1 MDKKTTGLVATI
13 AAALLCG
20 CPGLIGLCFGTTSV
34 LASMMPGSDVDVF
47 GSNNPAAGTA
57 MGFAFLCLSIIFIAI
72 PVVVGV
78 LTLRKQP
85 GEGDEVPPAPAAPDA
100 PAVPAAPATP
110 ETPAEPE
117 DKEPLPPAS

>member
-1 MDKKTTGLVATI
+1 
-13 AAALLCG
+13 
-20 CPGLIGLCFGTTSV
+20 LCFGATSV
-34 LASMMPGSDVDVF
+34 LASMMPGADVDVF
-47 GSNNPAAGTA
+47 GSNNPAAGTTR
-57 MGFAFLCLSIIFIAI
+57 GFAFLCLSIIFIAI

-85 GEGDEVPPAPAAPDA
+85 GEGDEVPPAPAAPAA
-100 PAVPAAPATP
+100 PAVPAEPATP